1 MCRNSEYLHF
11 LPEFVS
17 SEVPNNQHIRPMKKF
32 LASLFGLGTALL
44 TAQPNFDQV
53 QITSVQL
60 SDQVYA
66 LSGAG
71 GNMGLAVGD
80 QYAYLMDDQ
89 FAPLSE
95 KILAAVR
102 QITDKPLRYVVN
114 THWHGDHT
122 GGNANLAA
130 QGAVLIA
137 HDNVRKRMGSVQ
149 WAGTERETQPAS
161 FGALS
166 RITYNDRMT
175 VYLDEANSMHLLHVD
190 PSHTDGDT
198 YVYFPEQNVIH
209 MGDNF
214 VDGFPFIDVASGG
227 DIDGLIRNLNM
238 ALFIVD
244 DQTKIIPGH
253 GPVMGRG
260 ELLEFRDMVLTI
272 RTRVKQAKS
281 AGKSLEEVQQ
291 MGLTSE
297 WDATK
302 GQGFINSE
310 RLLGAVYQTVD

>member
-1 MCRNSEYLHF
+1 
-11 LPEFVS
+11 
-17 SEVPNNQHIRPMKKF
+17 MKKI
-32 LASLFGLGTALL
+32 LSALL
-44 TAQPNFDQV
+44 GIGTTLLSAQQNFDQV
-53 QITSVQL
+53 QITSQQL
-60 SDQVYA
+60 SSQVYV
-66 LSGAG
+66 LFGAG

-102 QITDKPLRYVVN
+102 SITEKPLRYVVN
-114 THWHGDHT
+114 THWHGDHA
-122 GGNANLAA
+122 GGNANMAA

-149 WAGTERETQPAS
+149 WAGTERETKPAP
-161 FGALS
+161 FEALS

-175 VYLDEANSMHLLHVD
+175 VYLDPANSMHLLHVD

-214 VDGFPFIDVASGG
+214 VDGYPFIDVGSGG

-244 DQTKIIPGH
+244 DDTKIIPGH
-253 GPVMGRG
+253 GKVMNRSD
-260 ELLEFRDMVLTI
+260 LMAFRDMVLTI
-272 RTRVKQAKS
+272 RTRVKQAKDS
-281 AGKSLEEVQQ
+281 GKTLEEIQQ
-291 MGLTSE
+291 MGLSSE
-297 WDATK
+297 WDAAK

-310 RLLGAVYQTVD
+310 RLLGAVYETVD

>member
-1 MCRNSEYLHF
+1 
-11 LPEFVS
+11 
-17 SEVPNNQHIRPMKKF
+17 
-32 LASLFGLGTALL
+32 
-44 TAQPNFDQV
+44 
-53 QITSVQL
+53 
-60 SDQVYA
+60 
-66 LSGAG
+66 
-71 GNMGLAVGD
+71 MGLAIGD

-89 FAPLSE
+89 YAPLSE

-102 QITDKPLRYVVN
+102 QITDKPVRYVVN

-122 GGNANLAA
+122 GGNGNMAA

-149 WAGTERETQPAS
+149 WAGTERETQPAAFTS
-161 FGALS
+161 LS

-175 VYLDEANSMHLLHVD
+175 MYLDADNSMHLLHVD

-198 YVYFPEQNVIH
+198 YVYFPEQNIIH

-214 VDGFPFIDVASGG
+214 VNGYPFIDVASGG
-227 DIDGLIRNLNM
+227 DVDGLIRNLNM

-244 DQTKIIPGH
+244 DDTQIIPGH
-253 GPVMGRG
+253 GSVMGRKD
-260 ELLEFRDMVLTI
+260 LLEFRDMVLTI
-272 RTRVKQAKS
+272 RTRVKQAKD
-281 AGKSLEEVQQ
+281 AGKALEEVQQ

-302 GQGFINSE
+302 GQGFINAE
-310 RLLGAVYQTVD
+310 RLVGAVYATVD